1 MLPIIADGE
10 AGFGGPLNV
19 FELAKNTRERIHET
33 ALHMD
38 IDVPLYD
45 TDSVIRHL
53 ENYISKKE
61 QEERFR
67 EWEKMQAEISS
78 VDGLIHES
86 SRMFSNS

>member
-1 MLPIIADGE
+1 MIKKQYLIVKDCLAYNTE
-10 AGFGGPLNV
+10 ASFKLLARLLILYNINDTQLSKLSV
-19 FELAKNTRERIHET
+19 NLELAKNTRERIHET

-61 QEERFR
+61 Q
-67 EWEKMQAEISS
+67 
-78 VDGLIHES
+78 
-86 SRMFSNS
+86 